1 MDRPADL
8 EQARTVTQA
17 FVQHYNVERPHQ
29 GLSCGNRP
37 PRSAFP
43 HLPAFPP
50 LPSIVDPDRWLTELD
65 GLHVERKV
73 DQHGMVSLDLKRN
86 SVSAKLVGHH
96 VVLQF
101 PRVVQD
107 GDLVAHPVGS
117 WMPKHAVCRSCM
129 NNRSSKRCPSE
140 QWWDTSSPLSRFSP
154 ICCTRLALRP
164 ACAPCKNARTARRLS
179 PLPSSTMC

>member
-1 MDRPADL
+1 LDRPADL

-101 PRVVQD
+101 PRVAQRD
-107 GDLVAHPVGS
+107 ALCNEGPPD
-117 WMPKHAVCRSCM
+117 HASLH
-129 NNRSSKRCPSE
+129 
-140 QWWDTSSPLSRFSP
+140 SSPLWESSP
-154 ICCTRLALRP
+154 FP
-164 ACAPCKNARTARRLS
+164 S
-179 PLPSSTMC
+179 LPPDQRCEQPRGFG